1 MGAKQPLMGPHADL
15 LGKISEPELIAILL
29 DASPGIFYL
38 LDRSGAMCLWNRRL
52 EDLLGIDG
60 SALAGRSALDFFGA
74 TEQGRVERAI
84 ERAFASGSV
93 SLEAALKTRDGEEV
107 PCHFQARKVEL
118 GGRPYL
124 AGGALDLSRLMEVEA
139 DQEEERARLER
150 LARHVPGMIFQL
162 RRDGAT
168 GQYSMPFASAKI
180 YEVFGVTHGQV
191 KEDATSLFERVHPG
205 DIERVMKAVEA
216 SASGLSPFYQQ
227 FRMCPTSGPCTSE
240 NLEWLEVDSGPE
252 RRPDGSVLWHGFA
265 RLVTRRKRLEQRLT
279 RLAYTDELTGLPN
292 RAQLNSVLEDE
303 LVLAA
308 AAREGLALLYLDLD
322 SFNDINDAWGHTAGD
337 RLLRR
342 VATRPKETV
351 GPECILGRV
360 GGDEFLVIARGHA
373 ASERAEDLAAR
384 IAQAMAAPMRLEDRQ
399 VRMTISIGISLF
411 PEDADNAEDLARHA
425 DAALFKAKD
434 GGAGNWARYRPELTE
449 AARARRYL
457 ETELRHAIEHD
468 QIQVALQP
476 VVSMTTGEVVAVE
489 ALARWHHSEDGWIS
503 PDRFIAMAE
512 SRGVIGQ
519 LGEQVYRRAMLAVCR
534 ESEDVRLAI
543 NIAPS
548 QLYDDHFA
556 DRLVELAGE
565 VGMAPSRLE
574 VELTERVFMEDAIEP
589 LDQIRRLREAGISVA
604 IDDFGTGFSSLD
616 YMRRLPVQ
624 RLKIDQ
630 TFVRHIEDD
639 ATSGAIVRAVST
651 LARDLGMQVTAEGV
665 ETAAEAEFVREV
677 GCDCAQ
683 GWYYGRP
690 KLVR

>member
-1 MGAKQPLMGPHADL
+1 MGVKQSLAGPCADL
-15 LGKISEPELIAILL
+15 LEGISQQDLVVLLL
-29 DASPGIFYL
+29 DVTPGIFYL
-38 LDRSGAMCLWNRRL
+38 LDRSGRLCLWNRRL
-52 EDLLGIDG
+52 EKLIGL
-60 SALAGRSALDFFGA
+60 SAEEVAGRSALDFFGA
-74 TEQGRVERAI
+74 SEQGRVEKAI
-84 ERAFASGSV
+84 ERAFETGSV
-93 SLEAALKTRDGEEV
+93 SLEAALRSASGEQV
-107 PCHFQARKVEL
+107 PYHFQTRRVEL
-118 GGRPYL
+118 GGRVFL
-124 AGGALDLSRLMEVEA
+124 AGAGLDISRLLEVEA
-139 DQEEERARLER
+139 DQELERARLER

-162 RRDGAT
+162 RRDAVT
-168 GQYSMPFASAKI
+168 GHYSLPFASNKI
-180 YEVFGVTHGQV
+180 FEVFGVAHDEV
-191 KEDATSLFERVHPG
+191 VEDASSLFGRLHSG
-205 DIERVMKAVEA
+205 DVERVMKAVEA
-216 SASGLSPFYQQ
+216 SAGGLSPFYQQ
-227 FRMCPTSGPCTSE
+227 FRMCPPSGPCTNE
-240 NLEWLEVDSGPE
+240 NLEWVEVDSAPE
-252 RRPDGSVLWHGFA
+252 RRPDGSVVWHGFA

-279 RLAYTDELTGLPN
+279 RLAYSDELTGLPN

-308 AAREGLALLYLDLD
+308 ASREGLALLYLDLD

-342 VATRPKETV
+342 VATRLKETV
-351 GPECILGRV
+351 GSDCTLGRV

-373 ASERAEDLAAR
+373 AAERAEDLAAR
-384 IAQAMAAPMRLEDRQ
+384 IAQAMSAPMRLEDRQ
-399 VRMTISIGISLF
+399 VRMTISAGISLF
-411 PEDADNAEDLARHA
+411 PDDADNAEDLVRHA
-425 DAALFKAKD
+425 DAALFKAKAD
-434 GGAGNWARYRPELTE
+434 GSGNWARYAPELTE

-457 ETELRHAIEHD
+457 ETELRHAIEHE

-476 VVSMTTGEVVAVE
+476 VVSMKTGEVVAVE

-512 SRGVIGQ
+512 NRGVIGQ
-519 LGEQVYRRAMLAVCR
+519 LGEQVYRRAMKAVCQQG
-534 ESEDVRLAI
+534 DGLRLAI

-548 QLYDDHFA
+548 QLYDETFC

-565 VGMAPSRLE
+565 VGLAPSLLE

-589 LDQIRRLREAGISVA
+589 LDQIRRLRQAGISVA

-683 GWYYGRP
+683 GWFYGRP